1 MTSDG
6 EPDAPPPPAK
16 SPPPGP
22 PPGGAVWSEAPGLIG
37 RGFCMGLAEVVPGV
51 SGGTIA
57 LITGVYTRLVLAI
70 NSIDATA
77 VGHLAGRRLRALLDH
92 VGWRFL
98 LLLGGG
104 QAAGIV
110 LFSKR
115 MPAWIQAYPE
125 RVYGVFFGL
134 IVGSVFLLGRDV
146 LRRGV
151 DRTLVIA
158 AAAGLAVGLL
168 IVTQVPAAT
177 PDAPWFLFLSGAIA
191 ISAMILPGIS
201 GSFVLLLL
209 RKYTAVLSAVGA
221 VTHLGAG
228 GDRWTP
234 LITVVVPFGLG
245 CLVGILGFTRILA
258 RLLARAERATLS
270 FMIGLMAGSLWVIWP
285 FQERV
290 FQVIRGK
297 QVMTESH
304 PRWPEA
310 WTGEVTAAIALGVVG
325 LIGVVV
331 LDAVA
336 RRVAP
341 PTEAS

>member
-1 MTSDG
+1 M
-6 EPDAPPPPAK
+6 
-16 SPPPGP
+16 
-22 PPGGAVWSEAPGLIG
+22 
-37 RGFCMGLAEVVPGV
+37 
-51 SGGTIA
+51 
-57 LITGVYTRLVLAI
+57 
-70 NSIDATA
+70 
-77 VGHLAGRRLRALLDH
+77 
-92 VGWRFL
+92 
-98 LLLGGG
+98 
-104 QAAGIV
+104 
-110 LFSKR
+110 
-115 MPAWIQAYPE
+115 
-125 RVYGVFFGL
+125 
-134 IVGSVFLLGRDV
+134 
-146 LRRGV
+146 
-151 DRTLVIA
+151 
-158 AAAGLAVGLL
+158 
-168 IVTQVPAAT
+168 
-177 PDAPWFLFLSGAIA
+177 
-191 ISAMILPGIS
+191 
-201 GSFVLLLL
+201 
-209 RKYTAVLSAVGA
+209 
-221 VTHLGAG
+221 
-228 GDRWTP
+228 
-234 LITVVVPFGLG
+234 VVPFGLG